1 MQRSELTFE
10 GCGEVTVN
18 IFSMHAMEKI
28 VGLSITKTEFV
39 LDRKRE
45 FAEYFCKTPY
55 PMMIR
60 KRIVVLH

>member
-1 MQRSELTFE
+1 MQAALY
-10 GCGEVTVN
+10 N

-45 FAEYFCKTPY
+45 FAEYFSKTRSY
-55 PMMIR
+55 DDWKANCCIALMTFAQLI
-60 KRIVVLH
+60 